1 MEVGRAKQIAEAV
14 FAPHRIIY
22 LEEDCDRE
30 VALKQLVTTLNES
43 IEPDFVNRFIE
54 QVNLRES
61 YSPIV
66 FGDRLAFPH
75 PALPMSYSE
84 QIVVGIYKNAVDWG
98 HGKQVQFVFLLSPS
112 KGRNAFLKY
121 ISPCLVDF
129 VQDRVLQERLLHH
142 PNYKELID
150 IFIPLIQRKG

>member
-1 MEVGRAKQIAEAV
+1 M
-14 FAPHRIIY
+14 
-22 LEEDCDRE
+22 
-30 VALKQLVTTLNES
+30 KQLVTTLNES
-43 IEPDFVNRFIE
+43 IEPDFVNHFIE

-61 YSPIV
+61 YSPVV